1 MARFNI
7 SVRPYGSAT
16 RPHLKWVLDVRQAN
30 GKRERFFFKTKAE
43 ADKEAQIKRRE
54 TENIGIR
61 ALNISDRLR
70 LEALDAEETLKPYGV
85 SISQVVAEYVK
96 RMQTRTIGIADLA
109 ENFIESR
116 VKNGSGGRHL
126 VSLRCLFKRFVG
138 AFEGQPVNEITPE
151 AIESWLDGLNVSA
164 ITVNSYRTLLHS
176 LFAYGVKKRVCP
188 ENPIAF
194 IDRRAV
200 RSDKVGILT
209 PGQLQKL
216 LAVSYGDVLATVA
229 IGAFAG
235 IRPEEIARLT
245 WEEIDL
251 DEGLIDI
258 PSSKSKTARQ
268 RYVKILPVLASW
280 LRPLKASGKIQQSNF
295 RRRFD
300 DAKRAAGFRGR
311 SLPSEEVAGASGL
324 VEWPQDALR
333 HSYASY
339 HIALNENAD
348 ALALQLGHESTSLIF
363 SNYRHRVKK
372 ADAERYFGLARRT
385 NPYTE
390 NGHTIYVLKQFPPL
404 KKGELPP
411 EKAASLPQA
420 RVSDRIRG
428 EGNSG
433 ANEARGW
440 EEPGDEMGPG
450 RPY

>member
-1 MARFNI
+1 MSRKPLP
-7 SVRPYGSAT
+7 VRPYRSAT
-16 RPHLKWVLDVRQAN
+16 RPHLKWVLNVWLPS
-30 GKRERFFFKTKAE
+30 GKRQRLFFETKAE
-43 ADKEAQIKRRE
+43 ADREAQTKS
-54 TENIGIR
+54 TEAYNLGAR
-61 ALNISDRLR
+61 ALQISPRLR
-70 LEALDAEETLKPYGV
+70 LEAMDAEEKLKPYGV
-85 SISQVVAEYVK
+85 TISEVVAEYVK
-96 RMQTRTIGIADLA
+96 RQQIRTIALADLA
-109 ENFIESR
+109 EAFIESR
-116 VKNGSGGRHL
+116 IKNGISDRHR
-126 VSLRCLFKRFVG
+126 VSLRCLFKRFVA
-138 AFEGQPVNEITPE
+138 AFPGERVADITPE
-151 AIESWLDGLNVSA
+151 GIESWLDALNVSP

-188 ENPIAF
+188 ENPIRF

-209 PGQLQKL
+209 PEQLQKL
-216 LAVSYGDVLATVA
+216 LAVCKGDVQATVA

-235 IRPEEIARLT
+235 IRPEEISRLT

-251 DEGLIDI
+251 AGGLIDI

-268 RYVKILPVLASW
+268 RYVTILPVLASW
-280 LRPLKASGKIQQSNF
+280 LRPLQSSGKIQQSNF

-300 DAKRAAGFRGR
+300 EAKKAAGFRGR
-311 SLPSEEVAGASGL
+311 VEPSGDASGL

-333 HSYASY
+333 HSFASY
-339 HIALNENAD
+339 HIALYENAD
-348 ALALQLGHESTSLIF
+348 RLALQLGHESTSLIF

-372 ADAERYFGLARRT
+372 SDAERYFDLGRKT

-390 NGHTIYVLKQFPPL
+390 NGHTIYILKQFPPL

-411 EKAASLPQA
+411 EKTASLPQA